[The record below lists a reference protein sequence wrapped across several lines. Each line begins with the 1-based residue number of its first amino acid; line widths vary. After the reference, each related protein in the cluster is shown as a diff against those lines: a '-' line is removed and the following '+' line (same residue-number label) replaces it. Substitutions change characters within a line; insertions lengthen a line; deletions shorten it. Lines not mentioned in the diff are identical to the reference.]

1 MKYEPSFILIVCQS
15 VSIATVYERK
25 DLGVIFVKG
34 QKFVYLSE
42 LLNHIGGP
50 KGIPSKGYWNNFFRV
65 KAVGY

>member
-15 VSIATVYERK
+15 ISIVTVYERK

-34 QKFVYLSE
+34 QKFLYLSVP
-42 LLNHIGGP
+42 LHHIGER
-50 KGIPSKGYWNNFFRV
+50 KGIPSKGYWEKFFRG